1 MAPKFALQNV
11 LDVHRNRVE
20 ALEIQLSRLLG
31 FKRDAETLLD
41 KLQSGKDEIIRK
53 LENAQVGDIDLFEI
67 STLRSNILVMDR
79 RIETV
84 LAELARLEEAISEKR
99 KELVAAKQDEEVLQI
114 LKRKGI
120 ENYNAEIILQEA
132 RIQDDIYIAQAFR
145 QRGEGA

>member
-41 KLQSGKDEIIRK
+41 KLRSSKDELIRK

-67 STLRSNILVMDR
+67 STLRSNILVMDQ

-132 RIQDDIYIAQAFR
+132 RTQDDIYIAQAFR